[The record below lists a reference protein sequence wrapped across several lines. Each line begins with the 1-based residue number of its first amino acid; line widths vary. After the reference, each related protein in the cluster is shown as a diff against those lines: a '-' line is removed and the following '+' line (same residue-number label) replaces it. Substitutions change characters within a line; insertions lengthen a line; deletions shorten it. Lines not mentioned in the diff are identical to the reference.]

1 MFGSLFSVVL
11 IKRIGRRP
19 LLHFGTIVVIITNIV
34 TAIGYLP
41 HFYTL
46 NSVGVPTISTG
57 QIVPLMIF
65 LFIYMLIYGC
75 TLGPITFSYVPEMT
89 PARFVPIAIAA
100 NWLGAII
107 TIVIFPIITNYI
119 SQAYLFFILTG
130 LMIIGCILNFR
141 FLIETKDKTE
151 KEIEAELE
159 SKLL

>member
-1 MFGSLFSVVL
+1 MLQIFLMLVEMAGSLFSVLL

-19 LLHFGTIVVIITNIV
+19 LLHIGTIIVIITNIV

-46 NSVGVPTISTG
+46 NNAGIPTISTG
-57 QIVPLMIF
+57 QIIPLMIF
-65 LFIYMLIYGC
+65 LFIFMLVYGI

-89 PARFVPIAIAA
+89 PAKYVPIAIAA
-100 NWLGAII
+100 NWVGAII

-130 LMIIGCILNFR
+130 LITIGCILNFR
-141 FLIETKDKTE
+141 FLIETKDQT
-151 KEIEAELE
+151 
-159 SKLL
+159 

>member
-1 MFGSLFSVVL
+1 MFGSLFSVLL

-41 HFYTL
+41 HFYTIDSSGK
-46 NSVGVPTISTG
+46 SVISTG

-65 LFIYMLIYGC
+65 LFIFMLIYGV

-89 PARFVPIAIAA
+89 PAKYVPVAIAA
-100 NWLGAII
+100 NWVGAII
-107 TIVIFPIITNYI
+107 TIVIFPILTNYI

-130 LMIIGCILNFR
+130 LISIGCILNFR
-141 FLIETKDKTE
+141 FLIETKDKT
-151 KEIEAELE
+151 
-159 SKLL
+159 